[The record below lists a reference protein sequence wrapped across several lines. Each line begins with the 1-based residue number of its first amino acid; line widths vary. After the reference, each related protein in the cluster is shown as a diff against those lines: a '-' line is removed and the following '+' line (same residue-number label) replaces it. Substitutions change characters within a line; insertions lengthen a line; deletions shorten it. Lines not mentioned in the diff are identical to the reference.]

1 MAIYFISD
9 LHLEPAQKA
18 ITDGFLSFLD
28 SLEHDKGSVNN
39 AEELYILGD
48 FFEVWIGDDY
58 SNEYI
63 ELINNALQKCANKGT
78 KIYFMHG
85 NRDFLVGQAWCD
97 KAHCELLEESKL
109 ITLGEDSIL
118 LMHGDS
124 LCTDDTEYM
133 KVRFLLRNE
142 QFQAQLL
149 SKPIPERLEFAKKI
163 RSESKE
169 SQKGKSYEI
178 MDVNQEAV
186 DKALSAAN
194 CATMI
199 HGHTHRPNIHHWEF
213 EGENRTRYV
222 LGDWGSKGWFIKWQ
236 AGEELKLESF
246 DLSLT

>member
-28 SLEHDKGSVNN
+28 SLNHADNALNN

-63 ELINNALQKCANKGT
+63 ELINHALQQCAAQGT

-97 KAHCELLEESKL
+97 KAQCELLEESKL
-109 ITLGEDSIL
+109 ITLGDDTVL

-124 LCTDDTEYM
+124 LCTDDIAYM
-133 KVRFLLRNE
+133 NVRGMLRNP
-142 QFQAQLL
+142 QWQAQLL
-149 SKPIPERLEFAKKI
+149 AKSIPERIEFAKQV
-163 RSESKE
+163 RSESQE
-169 SQKGKSYEI
+169 SQKGKSYDI
-178 MDVNQEAV
+178 MDVNQNAV
-186 DKALSAAN
+186 DQALSAAN
-194 CATMI
+194 CSTMI
-199 HGHTHRPNIHHWEF
+199 HGHTHRPDIHNWNF
-213 EGENRTRYV
+213 EGQDRIRYV
-222 LGDWGSKGWFIKWQ
+222 LGDWGDKGWFIKWQ

-246 DLSLT
+246 DL

>member
-28 SLEHDKGSVNN
+28 SLND

-58 SNEYI
+58 SNDYI
-63 ELINNALQKCANKGT
+63 ELINHALQQRAEKGT

-97 KAHCELLEESKL
+97 KAQCELLEESKL
-109 ITLGEDSIL
+109 ITLGGDRVL

-124 LCTDDTEYM
+124 LCTDDVEYM
-133 KVRFLLRNE
+133 KVRGMLRNP
-142 QFQAQLL
+142 QWQAQLL
-149 SKPIPERLEFAKKI
+149 AKSIPERIEFAKQV
-163 RSESKE
+163 RSESQE
-169 SQKGKSYEI
+169 SQKGKSYDI
-178 MDVNQEAV
+178 MDVNQDAV
-186 DKALSAAN
+186 DQALSAAN
-194 CATMI
+194 CPIMI
-199 HGHTHRPNIHHWEF
+199 HGHTHRPDIHNWNF
-213 EGENRTRYV
+213 EGEDRTRYV
-222 LGDWGSKGWFIKWQ
+222 LGDWGDKGWFMKWQ

-246 DLSLT
+246 DL

>member
-9 LHLEPAQKA
+9 LHLEPTQKA
-18 ITDGFLSFLD
+18 ITDGFLSFIG
-28 SLEHDKGSVNN
+28 SLND

-63 ELINNALQKCANKGT
+63 ELINQALQQCAAKGT
-78 KIYFMHG
+78 QIYFMHG
-85 NRDFLVGQAWCD
+85 NRDFLVGQAWCENA
-97 KAHCELLEESKL
+97 KCELLDESKL
-109 ITLGEDSIL
+109 ITLGDDSIL

-124 LCTDDTEYM
+124 LCTDDLEYM
-133 KVRFLLRNE
+133 KARFLLRNE

-178 MDVNQEAV
+178 MDVNQAAV
-186 DKALSAAN
+186 DEALSSAD
-194 CATMI
+194 CSIMI
-199 HGHTHRPNIHHWEF
+199 HGHTHRPDIHKWNF
-213 EGENRTRYV
+213 EGQDRTRYV
-222 LGDWGSKGWFIKWQ
+222 LGDWGDKGWFMKWQ

-246 DLSLT
+246 DL

>member
-28 SLEHDKGSVNN
+28 SLND

-48 FFEVWIGDDY
+48 FFEVWIGDDF

-63 ELINNALQKCANKGT
+63 ELINQALQQCSAKGT
-78 KIYFMHG
+78 RIYFMHG

-97 KAHCELLEESKL
+97 KAHCELLDESKL
-109 ITLGEDSIL
+109 ITLGDETVL

-133 KVRFLLRNE
+133 KVRVMLRNPQWQE
-142 QFQAQLL
+142 QLL
-149 SKPIPERLEFAKKI
+149 AKSIPERIEFAKQV

-169 SQKGKSYEI
+169 SQKGKSYDI

-186 DKALSAAN
+186 DDALSTAN

-199 HGHTHRPNIHHWEF
+199 HGHTHRPKIHHWELK
-213 EGENRTRYV
+213 GENRIRYV
-222 LGDWGSKGWFIKWQ
+222 LGDWGDKGWFIKWQ

-246 DLSLT
+246 DL

>member
-9 LHLEPAQKA
+9 LHLEPTQKA
-18 ITDGFLSFLD
+18 ITDGFLSFIG
-28 SLEHDKGSVNN
+28 SLND

-63 ELINNALQKCANKGT
+63 ELINQALQQCAAKGT

-85 NRDFLVGQAWCD
+85 NRDFLVGEAWCENTQ
-97 KAHCELLEESKL
+97 CELLEESKL
-109 ITLGEDSIL
+109 ITLGDDSIL

-124 LCTDDTEYM
+124 LCTDDLEYM
-133 KVRFLLRNE
+133 KARFLLRNK
-142 QFQAQLL
+142 QFQTQLL

-178 MDVNQEAV
+178 MDVNQGAV
-186 DKALSAAN
+186 DEALSSAD
-194 CATMI
+194 CSIMI
-199 HGHTHRPNIHHWEF
+199 HGHTHRPDIHKWNF
-213 EGENRTRYV
+213 EGQDRTRYV
-222 LGDWGSKGWFIKWQ
+222 LGDWRDKGWFMKWQ

-246 DLSLT
+246 YL

>member
-28 SLEHDKGSVNN
+28 NLSD

-58 SNEYI
+58 TNEYI
-63 ELINNALQKCANKGT
+63 EKINQALKQCAEKGT

-85 NRDFLVGQAWCD
+85 NRDFLIGQAWCE
-97 KAHCELLEESKL
+97 KAHCELLDESKL
-109 ITLGEDSIL
+109 ITLGDETIL

-124 LCTDDTEYM
+124 LCTDDVDYM
-133 KVRFLLRNE
+133 KARFLLRNE
-142 QFQAQLL
+142 QFQTQLL

-169 SQKGKSYEI
+169 SQKGKNYEI
-178 MDVNQEAV
+178 MDVNQNAV
-186 DKALSAAN
+186 DQALTAAN
-194 CATMI
+194 CSIII
-199 HGHTHRPNIHHWEF
+199 HGHTHRPNVHHWEF
-213 EGENRTRYV
+213 QGENRTRYV
-222 LGDWGSKGWFIKWQ
+222 LGDWGDKGWFIKWQ
-236 AGEELKLESF
+236 ESEALKLTSF
-246 DLSLT
+246 DI

>member
-9 LHLEPAQKA
+9 LHLEPVQKA

-28 SLEHDKGSVNN
+28 SLKD

-63 ELINNALQKCANKGT
+63 ELINQALQQCSARGT

-97 KAHCELLEESKL
+97 DAHCELLDESKL
-109 ITLGEDSIL
+109 ITLGDDSIL

-124 LCTDDTEYM
+124 LCTDDVEYM
-133 KVRFLLRNE
+133 KARVMLRNPQWQE
-142 QFQAQLL
+142 QLL
-149 SKPIPERLEFAKKI
+149 AKSIPERIEFAKQV
-163 RSESKE
+163 RNESKE

-186 DKALSAAN
+186 DKALSEAN
-194 CATMI
+194 CITMI

-213 EGENRTRYV
+213 EGENRIRYV
-222 LGDWGSKGWFIKWQ
+222 LGDWGNKGWFIKWQ

-246 DLSLT
+246 DL

>member
-28 SLEHDKGSVNN
+28 SLND

-48 FFEVWIGDDY
+48 FFEVWMGDDY
-58 SNEYI
+58 SNDYI
-63 ELINNALQKCANKGT
+63 ELINKALQQCSAKGT

-85 NRDFLVGQAWCD
+85 NRDFLVGQTWCG
-97 KAHCELLEESKL
+97 KAQCELLEESKL
-109 ITLGEDSIL
+109 ITLGDESIL

-124 LCTDDTEYM
+124 LCTDDIDYM
-133 KVRFLLRNE
+133 QARIMLRNP
-142 QFQAQLL
+142 QWQAQFLAK
-149 SKPIPERLEFAKKI
+149 SIPERIEFAKQA
-163 RSESKE
+163 RGESKE

-186 DKALSAAN
+186 DEVLSEAN

-199 HGHTHRPNIHHWEF
+199 HGHTHRPNIHHWQF
-213 EGENRTRYV
+213 EGENRIRYV
-222 LGDWGSKGWFIKWQ
+222 LGDWGDKGWFIKWQ

-246 DLSLT
+246 DL

>member
-9 LHLEPAQKA
+9 LHLEPTQKA
-18 ITDGFLSFLD
+18 ITDGFLSFIG
-28 SLEHDKGSVNN
+28 SLND

-63 ELINNALQKCANKGT
+63 ELINQALQQCAAKGT

-85 NRDFLVGQAWCD
+85 NRDFLVGEAWCENTQ
-97 KAHCELLEESKL
+97 CELLEESKL
-109 ITLGEDSIL
+109 ITLGDDSIL

-124 LCTDDTEYM
+124 LCTDDLEYM
-133 KVRFLLRNE
+133 KARFLLRNK
-142 QFQAQLL
+142 QFQTQLL

-178 MDVNQEAV
+178 MDVNQGAV
-186 DKALSAAN
+186 DEALSSAD
-194 CATMI
+194 CSIMI
-199 HGHTHRPNIHHWEF
+199 HGHTHRPDIHKWNF
-213 EGENRTRYV
+213 EGQERTRYV
-222 LGDWGSKGWFIKWQ
+222 LGDWGDKGWFIKWQ
-236 AGEELKLESF
+236 AGKELKLEPF
-246 DLSLT
+246 EL

>member
-28 SLEHDKGSVNN
+28 SLID
-39 AEELYILGD
+39 AEALYILGD

-63 ELINNALQKCANKGT
+63 ELINQALQKCAAKGT

-97 KAHCELLEESKL
+97 NTQCELLDEAKL
-109 ITLGEDSIL
+109 ITLGNESIL

-124 LCTDDTEYM
+124 LCTDDIEYM
-133 KVRFLLRNE
+133 KARVMLRNP
-142 QFQAQLL
+142 QWQDQLL
-149 SKPIPERLEFAKKI
+149 AKSIPERIEFAKQV

-169 SQKGKSYEI
+169 SQKGKSYDI

-186 DKALSAAN
+186 DKALSEAN
-194 CATMI
+194 CATLI

-222 LGDWGSKGWFIKWQ
+222 LGDWGDKGWFIKWQ

-246 DLSLT
+246 DL

>member
-28 SLEHDKGSVNN
+28 SLND

-63 ELINNALQKCANKGT
+63 ERINQALKQCSAKGS

-97 KAHCELLEESKL
+97 NANCELLDESKL
-109 ITLGEDSIL
+109 ITLGEESIL

-124 LCTDDTEYM
+124 LCTDDVEYM
-133 KVRFLLRNE
+133 KARVMLRNPQWQE
-142 QFQAQLL
+142 QLL
-149 SKPIPERLEFAKKI
+149 AKSIPERIEFAKQV

-186 DKALSAAN
+186 DDALSAAN

-199 HGHTHRPNIHHWEF
+199 HGHTHRPHIHHWEF
-213 EGENRTRYV
+213 EGENRIRYV
-222 LGDWGSKGWFIKWQ
+222 LGDWGDKGWFIKWQ
-236 AGEELKLESF
+236 AGDKLKLESF
-246 DLSLT
+246 EL

>member
-9 LHLEPAQKA
+9 LHLEPTQKA
-18 ITDGFLSFLD
+18 ITDGFLSFIG
-28 SLEHDKGSVNN
+28 SLND

-63 ELINNALQKCANKGT
+63 ELINQALQQCATKGT

-85 NRDFLVGQAWCD
+85 NRDFLVGQAWC
-97 KAHCELLEESKL
+97 KNAQCELLDESKL
-109 ITLGEDSIL
+109 ITLGDDSIL

-124 LCTDDTEYM
+124 LCTDDLEYM
-133 KVRFLLRNE
+133 KARFLLRNE
-142 QFQAQLL
+142 QFQTQLL

-178 MDVNQEAV
+178 MDVNQGAV
-186 DKALSAAN
+186 DEALSSAD
-194 CATMI
+194 CSIMI
-199 HGHTHRPNIHHWEF
+199 HGHTHRPDIHKWNF
-213 EGENRTRYV
+213 EGQDRTRYV
-222 LGDWGSKGWFIKWQ
+222 LGDWGDKGWFMKWQ

-246 DLSLT
+246 DL

>member
-28 SLEHDKGSVNN
+28 SLND

-58 SNEYI
+58 TNEYI
-63 ELINNALQKCANKGT
+63 ELINLALQKCAAKNT

-85 NRDFLVGQAWCD
+85 NRDFLIGQAWCD
-97 KAHCELLEESKL
+97 NAQCELLDESKL
-109 ITLGEDSIL
+109 ITLGDDSIL

-124 LCTDDTEYM
+124 LCTDDVDYM
-133 KVRFLLRNE
+133 KARIMLRNPQWQE
-142 QFQAQLL
+142 QLL
-149 SKPIPERLEFAKKI
+149 AQSIPERIEFAKQV

-186 DKALSAAN
+186 DKALSEAN

-199 HGHTHRPNIHHWEF
+199 HGHTHRPNIHQWQF
-213 EGENRTRYV
+213 GGEQRMRFV
-222 LGDWGSKGWFIKWQ
+222 LGDWGDKGWFIKWQ
-236 AGEELKLESF
+236 AGEPLKLESF
-246 DLSLT
+246 DL

>member
-28 SLEHDKGSVNN
+28 SLKD

-63 ELINNALQKCANKGT
+63 ELINQALQQCSARGT

-97 KAHCELLEESKL
+97 DAHCELLDESKL
-109 ITLGEDSIL
+109 ITLGDDSIL

-124 LCTDDTEYM
+124 LCTDDVEYM
-133 KVRFLLRNE
+133 KARVMLRNPQWQE
-142 QFQAQLL
+142 QLL
-149 SKPIPERLEFAKKI
+149 AKSIPERIEFAKQV
-163 RSESKE
+163 RNESKE

-186 DKALSAAN
+186 DKALSEAN
-194 CATMI
+194 CITMI

-213 EGENRTRYV
+213 EGENRIRYV
-222 LGDWGSKGWFIKWQ
+222 LGDWGNKGWFIKWQ

-246 DLSLT
+246 DL

>member
-28 SLEHDKGSVNN
+28 SLKD

-48 FFEVWIGDDY
+48 FFEVWIGDDF

-63 ELINNALQKCANKGT
+63 ELINQALQKCSAKGT

-85 NRDFLVGQAWCD
+85 NRDFLVGQAWCE
-97 KAHCELLEESKL
+97 KASCELLDESTL
-109 ITLGEDSIL
+109 ITLGNESIL

-133 KVRFLLRNE
+133 KARFLLRNE
-142 QFQAQLL
+142 QFQTQLL
-149 SKPIPERLEFAKKI
+149 SKPIPERLELAKKI
-163 RSESKE
+163 RGESKE
-169 SQKGKSYEI
+169 SQKGKTYEI

-186 DKALSAAN
+186 DSALTTAN
-194 CATMI
+194 CSTMI
-199 HGHTHRPNIHHWEF
+199 HGHTHRPYIHNWNF
-213 EGENRTRYV
+213 EGEDRTRYV
-222 LGDWGSKGWFIKWQ
+222 LGDWGDKGWFIRWQ
-236 AGEELKLESF
+236 AGEKLKLESF
-246 DLSLT
+246 DL

>member
-28 SLEHDKGSVNN
+28 SLHHTDNALDD

-63 ELINNALQKCANKGT
+63 ELINHALQQCADKGT

-85 NRDFLVGQAWCD
+85 NRDFLVGQAWCE

-109 ITLGEDSIL
+109 ITLGNDRIL

-124 LCTDDTEYM
+124 LCTDDVEYM
-133 KVRFLLRNE
+133 NVRSMLRNP
-142 QFQAQLL
+142 QWQAQLL
-149 SKPIPERLEFAKKI
+149 SKSISERIEFAKQV
-163 RSESKE
+163 RNESKE
-169 SQKGKSYEI
+169 SQKEKSYDI
-178 MDVNQEAV
+178 MDVNQDTV
-186 DKALSAAN
+186 DQALSAAN
-194 CATMI
+194 CSTMI
-199 HGHTHRPNIHHWEF
+199 HGHTHRPDIHTWDF
-213 EGENRTRYV
+213 EGQDRTRYV
-222 LGDWGSKGWFIKWQ
+222 LGDWGNKGWLIKWQ
-236 AGEELKLESF
+236 AGEKLKLESF
-246 DLSLT
+246 DI

>member
-28 SLEHDKGSVNN
+28 SLND

-58 SNEYI
+58 SSEYI
-63 ELINNALQKCANKGT
+63 ELINQALQQCSNKGT

-85 NRDFLVGQAWCD
+85 NRDFLVGKTWCD
-97 KAHCELLEESKL
+97 NAHCELLDESKL
-109 ITLGEDSIL
+109 ITLGNESIL

-124 LCTDDTEYM
+124 LCTDDVEYM
-133 KVRFLLRNE
+133 KARVMLRNPQWQE
-142 QFQAQLL
+142 QLL
-149 SKPIPERLEFAKKI
+149 AKTIPERIEFAKQV

-178 MDVNQEAV
+178 MDVNQTAV
-186 DKALSAAN
+186 DGALSAAH
-194 CATMI
+194 CSTMI
-199 HGHTHRPNIHHWEF
+199 HGHTHRPNIHHWDF

-222 LGDWGSKGWFIKWQ
+222 LGDWGDKGWFIKWQ
-236 AGEELKLESF
+236 AGEALKLESF
-246 DLSLT
+246 DL

>member
-18 ITDGFLSFLD
+18 VTDGFLSFLD
-28 SLEHDKGSVNN
+28 ALND
-39 AEELYILGD
+39 AEALYILGD

-63 ELINNALQKCANKGT
+63 ELINQALQKCAAKGT
-78 KIYFMHG
+78 KMYFMHG

-97 KAHCELLEESKL
+97 NAQCELLDEAKL
-109 ITLGEDSIL
+109 ITLGNESIL

-124 LCTDDTEYM
+124 LCTDDIEYM
-133 KVRFLLRNE
+133 KARVMLRNP
-142 QFQAQLL
+142 QWQDQLL
-149 SKPIPERLEFAKKI
+149 AKSIPERIEFAKQV
-163 RSESKE
+163 RNESKE
-169 SQKGKSYEI
+169 SQKGKSYDI

-186 DKALSAAN
+186 DHALSEAN

-199 HGHTHRPNIHHWEF
+199 HGHTHRPDIHHWEF

-222 LGDWGSKGWFIKWQ
+222 LGDWDNKGWFIKWQ
-236 AGEELKLESF
+236 AGEALKLESF
-246 DLSLT
+246 DL

>member
-28 SLEHDKGSVNN
+28 SLFD

-63 ELINNALQKCANKGT
+63 ELINQALQQCSAKGT

-97 KAHCELLEESKL
+97 KAHCELLDESKL
-109 ITLGEDSIL
+109 ITLGDESIL

-124 LCTDDTEYM
+124 LCTDDVEYM
-133 KVRFLLRNE
+133 KARVMLRNP
-142 QFQAQLL
+142 QWQDQLL
-149 SKPIPERLEFAKKI
+149 AKSIPERIEFAKQV

-169 SQKGKSYEI
+169 SQKGKSYDI

-186 DKALSAAN
+186 DKVLSEAN
-194 CATMI
+194 CTTMI
-199 HGHTHRPNIHHWEF
+199 HGHTHRPDIHQWEF
-213 EGENRTRYV
+213 AGEDRTRYV
-222 LGDWGSKGWFIKWQ
+222 LGDWGDKGWFIKWQ

-246 DLSLT
+246 DL

>member
-28 SLEHDKGSVNN
+28 SLKD

-63 ELINNALQKCANKGT
+63 ELINQTLQQCSARGT

-97 KAHCELLEESKL
+97 DAHCELLDESKL
-109 ITLGEDSIL
+109 ITLGDDSIL

-124 LCTDDTEYM
+124 LCTDDVEYM
-133 KVRFLLRNE
+133 KARVMLRNPQWQE
-142 QFQAQLL
+142 QLL
-149 SKPIPERLEFAKKI
+149 AKSIPERIEFAKQV
-163 RSESKE
+163 RNESKE

-186 DKALSAAN
+186 DKALSEAN
-194 CATMI
+194 CITMI
-199 HGHTHRPNIHHWEF
+199 HGHTHRPNIHHWKF
-213 EGENRTRYV
+213 EGENRIRYV
-222 LGDWGSKGWFIKWQ
+222 LGDWGNKGWFIKWQ

-246 DLSLT
+246 DL

>member
-28 SLEHDKGSVNN
+28 SLKG

-63 ELINNALQKCANKGT
+63 ELINQALQQCSARGT

-97 KAHCELLEESKL
+97 NAHCELLDESKL
-109 ITLGEDSIL
+109 ITLGDESIL
-118 LMHGDS
+118 LIHGDS
-124 LCTDDTEYM
+124 LCTDDVEYM
-133 KVRFLLRNE
+133 KARVMLRNPQWQE
-142 QFQAQLL
+142 QLL
-149 SKPIPERLEFAKKI
+149 AKSIPERIEFAKQV
-163 RSESKE
+163 RNESKE

-186 DKALSAAN
+186 DKALSEAN
-194 CATMI
+194 CATLI

-213 EGENRTRYV
+213 EGEARTRYV
-222 LGDWGSKGWFIKWQ
+222 LGDWGDKGWFIKWQ

-246 DLSLT
+246 DL

>member
-9 LHLEPAQKA
+9 LHLEPTQKA
-18 ITDGFLSFLD
+18 ITDGFLSFIG
-28 SLEHDKGSVNN
+28 SLND

-63 ELINNALQKCANKGT
+63 ELINQALQQCAAKGT

-85 NRDFLVGQAWCD
+85 NRDFLVGEAWCEN
-97 KAHCELLEESKL
+97 AQCELLEESKL
-109 ITLGEDSIL
+109 ITLGDDSIL

-124 LCTDDTEYM
+124 LCTDDLEYM
-133 KVRFLLRNE
+133 KASFLLRNK
-142 QFQAQLL
+142 QFQTQLL

-178 MDVNQEAV
+178 MDVNQGAV
-186 DKALSAAN
+186 DEALSSAD
-194 CATMI
+194 CSIMI
-199 HGHTHRPNIHHWEF
+199 HGHTHRPDIHKWNF
-213 EGENRTRYV
+213 EGQDRTRYV
-222 LGDWGSKGWFIKWQ
+222 LGDWGDKGWFMKWQ

-246 DLSLT
+246 DL

>member
-9 LHLEPAQKA
+9 LHLEPTQKA
-18 ITDGFLSFLD
+18 ITDGFLSFIG
-28 SLEHDKGSVNN
+28 SLND

-63 ELINNALQKCANKGT
+63 ELINQALQQCAAKGT

-85 NRDFLVGQAWCD
+85 NRDFLVGQAWCENA
-97 KAHCELLEESKL
+97 KCELLDESKL
-109 ITLGEDSIL
+109 ITLGDDSIL

-124 LCTDDTEYM
+124 LCTDDLEYM
-133 KVRFLLRNE
+133 KARFLLRNK
-142 QFQAQLL
+142 QFQTQLL

-178 MDVNQEAV
+178 MDVNQGAV
-186 DKALSAAN
+186 DEALSSAD
-194 CATMI
+194 CSIMI
-199 HGHTHRPNIHHWEF
+199 HGHTHRPDIHKWNF
-213 EGENRTRYV
+213 EGQDRTRYV
-222 LGDWGSKGWFIKWQ
+222 LGDWGDKGWFMKWQ

-246 DLSLT
+246 DL

>member
-28 SLEHDKGSVNN
+28 ALND
-39 AEELYILGD
+39 AEALYILGD

-63 ELINNALQKCANKGT
+63 ELINQALQKCAAKGT

-97 KAHCELLEESKL
+97 NAQCELLDETKL
-109 ITLGEDSIL
+109 ITLGNESIL

-124 LCTDDTEYM
+124 LCTDDIEYM
-133 KVRFLLRNE
+133 KARVMLRNP
-142 QFQAQLL
+142 QWQDQLL
-149 SKPIPERLEFAKKI
+149 AKSIPERIEFAKQV
-163 RSESKE
+163 RNESKE
-169 SQKGKSYEI
+169 SQKGKSYDI

-186 DKALSAAN
+186 DHALSEAN

-199 HGHTHRPNIHHWEF
+199 HGHTHRPDIHHWEF

-222 LGDWGSKGWFIKWQ
+222 LGDWDNKGWFIKWQ
-236 AGEELKLESF
+236 AGEALKLESF
-246 DLSLT
+246 DL

>member
-28 SLEHDKGSVNN
+28 SLID
-39 AEELYILGD
+39 AEALYILGD

-63 ELINNALQKCANKGT
+63 ELINQALQKCAAKGT

-97 KAHCELLEESKL
+97 NTQCELLDEAKL
-109 ITLGEDSIL
+109 ITLGNESIL

-124 LCTDDTEYM
+124 LCTDDIEYM
-133 KVRFLLRNE
+133 KARVMLRNP
-142 QFQAQLL
+142 QWQDQLL
-149 SKPIPERLEFAKKI
+149 AKSIPERIEFAKQV

-169 SQKGKSYEI
+169 SQKGKSYDI

-186 DKALSAAN
+186 DKALSEAN
-194 CATMI
+194 CATLI

-213 EGENRTRYV
+213 AGENRTRYV
-222 LGDWGSKGWFIKWQ
+222 LGDWGDKGWFIKWQ

-246 DLSLT
+246 DL